1 MEHIT
6 LVVEEGRGR
15 HRSERSQGPRGSLG
29 SIGHLTAALK
39 GSLPTWRSLRWG
51 SPPISQPHRRGRMP
65 STHGTRVPLAT
76 HFPLQAPAACTVFR
90 DSVCLRVGWETFRSV
105 GEVTPQNLNFFFGCV
120 CVCVF
125 ERSDSRVALF
135 PPPLPSNER
144 RYLTGG
150 RRAAT
155 TPSTGSHAIHL
166 CIHRSKY
173 EYIYGRTGCVHYRA
187 RKEMQS
193 LSHAPPPVENTVR
206 EA

>member
-135 PPPLPSNER
+135 PPPSRPTNDVTSLGDEGQQPHPAQGAM
-144 RYLTGG
+144 L
-150 RRAAT
+150 
-155 TPSTGSHAIHL
+155 
-166 CIHRSKY
+166 
-173 EYIYGRTGCVHYRA
+173 YIYAYIGLNMSTSMGERDVYTIVPEKKCNHCPMR
-187 RKEMQS
+187 
-193 LSHAPPPVENTVR
+193 HPP
-206 EA
+206 